1 MTAKQESSRK
11 NLGCRAKTLRSLMTR
26 SNKEKRPKP
35 WSAQGLSRSLMKV
48 KFFPAATLTNVLTA
62 KRDLNKL
69 VMPIFTKER
78 IQAIRSTFAA
88 IVRRSSTNCHTWRTT
103 SVFTLER
110 NRLSVTCVEN
120 VLATIQPW
128 NHIRKSTRVKRLIN
142 VASVK
147 NLSISLEIWEHTSG
161 FTRGNL
167 SSCVPSVGNAT
178 TPEATLEDTL
188 VTADFKPVAESG

>member
-1 MTAKQESSRK
+1 MTANHQFNQTKQRYH
-11 NLGCRAKTLRSLMTR
+11 AKMLLSWMKR
-26 SNKEKRPKP
+26 SNNEKRLKL
-35 WSAQGLSRSLMKV
+35 WSAQGLSRSHMRV
-48 KFFPAATLTNVLTA
+48 KFFLEATHISVLIVT
-62 KRDLNKL
+62 KDLSKL
-69 VMPIFTKER
+69 DMQIYTKGH
-78 IQAIRSTFAA
+78 IQAIRSIYAA
-88 IVRRSSTNCHTWRTT
+88 TVRRSSTNYHIWRTMN
-103 SVFTLER
+103 VFTQER

-161 FTRGNL
+161 FTRVNL